1 MKLQRFGK
9 FEMTNNIDEIQKLIE
24 EKDRLIKEQQQKI
37 AELKAANENLLRIL
51 RHGNKVKFGRSSEAT
66 PEDAKQLSLL
76 GNDEELSD
84 KLDKE
89 EQRITIKQHTRSK
102 KKPGIRQEILRN
114 LDREVV
120 EFEID
125 SNETCPNCDSKLTPI
140 GKEYVRTV
148 VKYIPAKILLE
159 QYVRN
164 VYKCENCGEDGSLQG
179 LLEHLDIPYVGCN
192 VLAASLTMDKIA
204 SKLFLQSSGIRV
216 VEGEWFYAHHWLSY
230 SNDIIDDLESKL
242 KYPMIVKPAD
252 IGSSVGVKPA
262 KNRNELVEAIDFA
275 RHFSPRILVER
286 MLVGMR
292 EINISV
298 LGDSEKLEFSVC
310 EEPIT
315 TSDFLTYED
324 KYVNEGNSKG
334 MSASKRQI
342 PANLS
347 PEIKR
352 EIERMA
358 AEAFIALDC
367 SGVTRIDF
375 MIEKSTQLPYI
386 NEFNTIP
393 GSLSFYL
400 WEASGKSFKQMLED
414 MIEAA
419 YRGYR
424 RKSSITRSNDINI
437 LSKADLKGI
446 KK

>member
-1 MKLQRFGK
+1 MINIGVIFGGTSV
-9 FEMTNNIDEIQKLIE
+9 EHEVSIITA
-24 EKDRLIKEQQQKI
+24 QQAI
-37 AELKAANENLLRIL
+37 A
-51 RHGNKVKFGRSSEAT
+51 
-66 PEDAKQLSLL
+66 QLL
-76 GNDEELSD
+76 GMNKYNVVPIYIS
-84 KLDKE
+84 
-89 EQRITIKQHTRSK
+89 KQNRWYTGS
-102 KKPGIRQEILRN
+102 
-114 LDREVV
+114 
-120 EFEID
+120 
-125 SNETCPNCDSKLTPI
+125 
-140 GKEYVRTV
+140 Y
-148 VKYIPAKILLE
+148 LLE
-159 QYVRN
+159 VEHFKDLKKVIEQSKRVQLVKGERN
-164 VYKCENCGEDGSLQG
+164 AVLISDPVKKFHEAFVDYIDIAFPIIHGTGGEDGSLQG

-262 KNRNELVEAIDFA
+262 KNRSELVEAIDFA

-298 LGDSEKLEFSVC
+298 LGDSEKLELSVC
-310 EEPIT
+310 EEPMT
-315 TSDFLTYED
+315 TSEFLTYED

-358 AEAFIALDC
+358 AESFIALDC

-424 RKSSITRSNDINI
+424 RKLSITRSNDINI

>member
-1 MKLQRFGK
+1 MINIGVIFGGTSV
-9 FEMTNNIDEIQKLIE
+9 EHEVSIITA
-24 EKDRLIKEQQQKI
+24 QQAI
-37 AELKAANENLLRIL
+37 A
-51 RHGNKVKFGRSSEAT
+51 
-66 PEDAKQLSLL
+66 QLL
-76 GNDEELSD
+76 GMNKYNVVPIYIS
-84 KLDKE
+84 
-89 EQRITIKQHTRSK
+89 KQNRWYTGS
-102 KKPGIRQEILRN
+102 
-114 LDREVV
+114 
-120 EFEID
+120 
-125 SNETCPNCDSKLTPI
+125 
-140 GKEYVRTV
+140 Y
-148 VKYIPAKILLE
+148 LLE
-159 QYVRN
+159 VEHFKDLKKVIAQSKRVQLVKGDRN
-164 VYKCENCGEDGSLQG
+164 AVLISDPVKKFHEAFVDYIDIAFPIIHGTGGEDGSLQG

-375 MIEKSTQLPYI
+375 MIEKNTQLPYI

-424 RKSSITRSNDINI
+424 RKLSITRSNDINI

>member
-1 MKLQRFGK
+1 MINIGVIFGGTSV
-9 FEMTNNIDEIQKLIE
+9 EHEVSIITA
-24 EKDRLIKEQQQKI
+24 QQAI
-37 AELKAANENLLRIL
+37 A
-51 RHGNKVKFGRSSEAT
+51 
-66 PEDAKQLSLL
+66 QLL
-76 GNDEELSD
+76 GMNKYNVVPIYIS
-84 KLDKE
+84 
-89 EQRITIKQHTRSK
+89 KQNRWYTGS
-102 KKPGIRQEILRN
+102 
-114 LDREVV
+114 
-120 EFEID
+120 
-125 SNETCPNCDSKLTPI
+125 
-140 GKEYVRTV
+140 Y
-148 VKYIPAKILLE
+148 LLE
-159 QYVRN
+159 VEHFKDLKKVIEQSKRVQLVKGERN
-164 VYKCENCGEDGSLQG
+164 AVLISDPVKKFHEAFVDYIDIAFPIIHGTGGEDGSLQG

-262 KNRNELVEAIDFA
+262 KNRSELVEAIDFA

-298 LGDSEKLEFSVC
+298 LGDSEKLELSVC
-310 EEPIT
+310 EEPMT
-315 TSDFLTYED
+315 TSEFLTYED

-358 AEAFIALDC
+358 AESFIALDC

-424 RKSSITRSNDINI
+424 RKLSVTRSNDINI

>member
-1 MKLQRFGK
+1 MINIGVIFGGTSV
-9 FEMTNNIDEIQKLIE
+9 EHEVSIITA
-24 EKDRLIKEQQQKI
+24 QQAI
-37 AELKAANENLLRIL
+37 AQLM
-51 RHGNKVKFGRSSEAT
+51 GMNKYNVVPIYIS
-66 PEDAKQLSLL
+66 KQNRWYTGS
-76 GNDEELSD
+76 
-84 KLDKE
+84 
-89 EQRITIKQHTRSK
+89 
-102 KKPGIRQEILRN
+102 
-114 LDREVV
+114 
-120 EFEID
+120 
-125 SNETCPNCDSKLTPI
+125 
-140 GKEYVRTV
+140 Y
-148 VKYIPAKILLE
+148 LLE
-159 QYVRN
+159 VEHFKDLKKVIEQTKRVQLVKGERN
-164 VYKCENCGEDGSLQG
+164 AVLISDPVKKYHEAFVDYIDIAFPIIHGTGGEDGSLQG

-310 EEPIT
+310 EEPMT

-375 MIEKSTQLPYI
+375 MIEKNTQLPYI

-424 RKSSITRSNDINI
+424 RKLSITRSNDINI

>member
-1 MKLQRFGK
+1 MINIGVIFGGTSV
-9 FEMTNNIDEIQKLIE
+9 EHEVSIITA
-24 EKDRLIKEQQQKI
+24 QQAI
-37 AELKAANENLLRIL
+37 AQLM
-51 RHGNKVKFGRSSEAT
+51 GMNKYNVVPIYIS
-66 PEDAKQLSLL
+66 KQNRWYTGS
-76 GNDEELSD
+76 
-84 KLDKE
+84 
-89 EQRITIKQHTRSK
+89 
-102 KKPGIRQEILRN
+102 
-114 LDREVV
+114 
-120 EFEID
+120 
-125 SNETCPNCDSKLTPI
+125 
-140 GKEYVRTV
+140 Y
-148 VKYIPAKILLE
+148 LLE
-159 QYVRN
+159 VEHFKDLKKVIAQSKRVQLVKGERN
-164 VYKCENCGEDGSLQG
+164 AVLISDPVKKYHEAFVDYIDIAFPIIHGTGGEDGSLQG

-375 MIEKSTQLPYI
+375 MIEKNTQLPYI

-424 RKSSITRSNDINI
+424 RKLSITRSNDINI

>member
-1 MKLQRFGK
+1 MINIGVIFGGTSV
-9 FEMTNNIDEIQKLIE
+9 EHEVSIITA
-24 EKDRLIKEQQQKI
+24 QQAI
-37 AELKAANENLLRIL
+37 A
-51 RHGNKVKFGRSSEAT
+51 
-66 PEDAKQLSLL
+66 QLL
-76 GNDEELSD
+76 GMNKYNVVPIYISKQNRWYTGSYLLEVEHFKDLKKVIEQSKRVQLVKGERNAVLLSD
-84 KLDKE
+84 PV
-89 EQRITIKQHTRSK
+89 K
-102 KKPGIRQEILRN
+102 KFHEAFV
-114 LDREVV
+114 DY
-120 EFEID
+120 ID
-125 SNETCPNCDSKLTPI
+125 IAFPI
-140 GKEYVRTV
+140 IHGTG
-148 VKYIPAKILLE
+148 
-159 QYVRN
+159 
-164 VYKCENCGEDGSLQG
+164 GEDGSLQG

-262 KNRNELVEAIDFA
+262 KNRSELVEAIDFA

-298 LGDSEKLEFSVC
+298 LGDSEKLELSVC
-310 EEPIT
+310 EEPMT
-315 TSDFLTYED
+315 TSEFLTYED

-358 AEAFIALDC
+358 AESFIALDC

-424 RKSSITRSNDINI
+424 RKLSITRSNDINI